1 MPQLVMREAIKKGL
15 EEALQN
21 DPNVLILGEDI
32 GAYGGAY
39 AVALADRN
47 SSRFP
52 AYHRLDFSMR
62 RSFEKSWGTLTPFLN
77 VLNIY
82 NQRNP
87 LFYFYEYEQEP
98 PVRSGISMFPVLPTF
113 GLEVAF

>member
-39 AVALADRN
+39 AVTDGFLDKFGPERIKDTPIYEATFIGTGIVAD
-47 SSRFP
+47 SVP
-52 AYHRLDFSMR
+52 
-62 RSFEKSWGTLTPFLN
+62 KK
-77 VLNIY
+77 
-82 NQRNP
+82 
-87 LFYFYEYEQEP
+87 EYEET
-98 PVRSGISMFPVLPTF
+98 VNKAKALLKAIS
-113 GLEVAF
+113 